1 MCIHVCVC
9 VMEEA
14 LTINASWV
22 CGQFEDVFLCGGEPL
37 EDIFSS
43 TECEAI
49 PVLVKGEG
57 GGEVLCWGGTKSVEV
72 GGGGKREREGR
83 GEIEALYVTTKV
95 FN

>member
-57 GGEVLCWGGTKSVEV
+57 GGGSLVLGWDQISGSWRRRKKGEGGE
-72 GGGGKREREGR
+72 GGD
-83 GEIEALYVTTKV
+83 
-95 FN
+95 